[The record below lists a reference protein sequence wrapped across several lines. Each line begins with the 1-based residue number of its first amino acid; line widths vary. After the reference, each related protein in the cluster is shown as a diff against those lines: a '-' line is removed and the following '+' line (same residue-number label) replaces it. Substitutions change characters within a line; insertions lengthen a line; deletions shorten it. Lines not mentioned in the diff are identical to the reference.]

1 MLFIYCEYTSRIII
15 HVLSSSLI
23 KPRFGELKSALT
35 DADTAKNIAKVQIVG
50 IELTNGEK
58 FQLADSPK
66 DKAWLC
72 FILYA
77 KERGIFEED
86 LGF

>member
-1 MLFIYCEYTSRIII
+1 L
-15 HVLSSSLI
+15 
-23 KPRFGELKSALT
+23 
-35 DADTAKNIAKVQIVG
+35 NIAKVQIVG